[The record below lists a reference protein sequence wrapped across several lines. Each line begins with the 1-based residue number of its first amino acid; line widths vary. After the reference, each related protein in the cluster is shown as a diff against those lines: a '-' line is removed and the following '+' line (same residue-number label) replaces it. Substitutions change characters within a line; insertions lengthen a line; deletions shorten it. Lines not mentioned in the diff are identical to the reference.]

1 MTQPTASFNAVSLA
15 ILARL
20 HFYIGIFIAP
30 FIFLAALSGTLYVLS
45 PTLEKIMYADL
56 LYPESKGNNTLLSE
70 QIAAAIRII
79 EPNAPV
85 AAVRPAAREGES
97 TRVIFAS
104 HDFPAGEKKTV
115 FVDPVTL
122 KILGILPTYGTSGAL
137 PLRTWID
144 KLHSGALFGEAGR
157 KYSELAASWMWVAAV
172 GGIVMW
178 WHQRRRKTT
187 PSSTQHMRRRWHIII
202 GWCAFPLMLFISATG
217 LTWSGG
223 AGDNITILRNALS
236 WKTPQLSTMLN
247 QSEADKNHCHHHC
260 HHDMT
265 GDHTTMSLWRYDAI
279 LGHARNKGI
288 TADKVEIIPGDG
300 LKQAWSISEIDRSWP
315 TRVDAIAID
324 ENRMQ
329 VVDKIEFAQFPLVAK
344 LIRWGVDAHM
354 GILFGLPNQLILAM
368 FGAGLCLMIIF
379 GYQMWWLRYPVNKR
393 LPGKGTLTASFLLL
407 SAPGKVLWLSIII
420 PVSLFLPLTGG
431 GLAFIFAVDV
441 LLWRRRHRI

>member
-1 MTQPTASFNAVSLA
+1 MASFNTVSLA
-15 ILARL
+15 ILTRL
-20 HFYIGIFIAP
+20 HLYIGIFIAP

-56 LYPESKGNNTLLSE
+56 LYPESQGNNTLLSE
-70 QIAAAIRII
+70 QIAVAMRII
-79 EPNAPV
+79 EPNTPIS
-85 AAVRPAAREGES
+85 AVRPAARVGES

-104 HDFPAGEKKTV
+104 PDSPAGEKNTV
-115 FVDPVTL
+115 FVDPVAL
-122 KILGILPTYGTSGAL
+122 KVLGVLPTYGTSGAL

-157 KYSELAASWMWVAAV
+157 TYSELAASWMWVAAV
-172 GGIVMW
+172 GGIAMW
-178 WHQRRRKTT
+178 GHQRRRKTST
-187 PSSTQHMRRRWHIII
+187 SSAQHIRRRWHIII

-223 AGDNITILRNALS
+223 AGDNITLLRNALS
-236 WKTPQLSTMLN
+236 WNTPQLTTTLN
-247 QSEADKNHCHHHC
+247 SSEADEEHCHHHC

-265 GDHTTMSLWRYDAI
+265 GDHTTTSLWRYDAV
-279 LGHARNKGI
+279 LGHARNTGI

-300 LKQAWSISEIDRSWP
+300 LKRAWSISEIDRSWP
-315 TRVDAIAID
+315 TQVDAIAID

-329 VVDKIEFAQFPLVAK
+329 VVDKIEFAHFSFVAK

-354 GILFGLPNQLILAM
+354 GILFGLPNQLILAV

-379 GYQMWWLRYPVNKR
+379 GYQMWLLRYPVNKR

-407 SAPGKVLWLSIII
+407 SNRGKLLWLSIFI

-431 GLAFIFAVDV
+431 GVAFFLALDV
-441 LLWRRRHRI
+441 LLWRCRHRI